1 MEIFEKEGPVRIC
14 APMVRYSKLA
24 FRNLVRLYDVDVAFS
39 PMILADSFYQS
50 QAARDN
56 ELTTNSA
63 DKPLI
68 VQFAAN
74 NALYFAGSAQ
84 LGRSTFQCLLLRLHS
99 QVIRLKTIFHFSTP
113 LQLKMSTER

>member
-1 MEIFEKEGPVRIC
+1 MPDLLTYNNIAGQDISSARKIRFLMEIFEKDGPVRIC

-74 NALYFAGSAQ
+74 NALYFAGSAE
-84 LGRSTFQCLLLRLHS
+84 LG
-99 QVIRLKTIFHFSTP
+99 K
-113 LQLKMSTER
+113 E

>member
-1 MEIFEKEGPVRIC
+1 
-14 APMVRYSKLA
+14 MVRYSKLP

-74 NALYFAGSAQ
+74 NALYFAGSAE
-84 LGRSTFQCLLLRLHS
+84 LGRSTFQCLLKTALRSTVRSYDLKQYFIS
-99 QVIRLKTIFHFSTP
+99 QLLSNIT
-113 LQLKMSTER
+113 MSTER